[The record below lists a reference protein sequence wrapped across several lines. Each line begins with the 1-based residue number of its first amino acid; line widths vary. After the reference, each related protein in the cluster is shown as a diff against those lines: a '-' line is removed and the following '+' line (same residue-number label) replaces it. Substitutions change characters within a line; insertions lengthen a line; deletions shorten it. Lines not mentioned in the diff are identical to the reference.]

1 MRLELLEQPLAV
13 CRLDGDSPVPAWL
26 AGEIT
31 SVTRRRGELSL
42 VCAAEA
48 APDEVEHEGPFRALI
63 VAGKLEFDL
72 VGILAALAAPLAEAE
87 VPILAIGTFDTDVV
101 LVPADRLSDALDAL
115 TAAGHDITDA

>member
-1 MRLELLEQPLAV
+1 MRLELLDQPLAV

-31 SVTRRRGELSL
+31 SVTRRRSELSL

-48 APDEVEHEGPFRALI
+48 APEEVEQEGPFRALT
-63 VAGKLEFDL
+63 VAGRLAFDE
-72 VGILAALAAPLAEAE
+72 VGILAALTAPLAEAG

-101 LVPADRLSDALDAL
+101 LVPASRLDDAVDAL
-115 TAAGHDITDA
+115 TAAGHDLVGT